1 MTNKQKYDIIDI
13 EKEKRYT
20 EMRKADYTSLD
31 RKVLDM
37 IQRMQN
43 SKNRL
48 INATERV
55 IILKG
60 VAELYPEGADKIK
73 AITDLDTRK
82 YALLCAIGNYDCELR
97 DLIEIENKRGDEI
110 NVPIPKFTNSHEII
124 EFTYR
129 KFFYKD

>member
-1 MTNKQKYDIIDI
+1 
-13 EKEKRYT
+13 
-20 EMRKADYTSLD
+20 MRKANYTFLD
-31 RKVLDM
+31 REVLDM

-48 INATERV
+48 IYATERV
-55 IILKG
+55 IISKG
-60 VAELYPEGADKIK
+60 VVELYPEGADKIK

-82 YALLCAIGNYDCELR
+82 YALLCAIGEYDCNLR
-97 DLIEIENKRGDEI
+97 DLIEIKNKRGDEI
-110 NVPIPKFTNSHEII
+110 KVPIPKFTNSHEII

>member
-1 MTNKQKYDIIDI
+1 
-13 EKEKRYT
+13 
-20 EMRKADYTSLD
+20 MRKADYAPLD
-31 RKVLDM
+31 REVLD
-37 IQRMQN
+37 IVQRMQN

-48 INATERV
+48 IDATERV
-55 IILKG
+55 IISKG
-60 VAELYPEGADKIK
+60 VVELYPEGADKIK

-82 YALLCAIGNYDCELR
+82 YSLLCAIGDYDCKLR

-124 EFTYR
+124 ELTYR

>member
-1 MTNKQKYDIIDI
+1 MKKTNY
-13 EKEKRYT
+13 
-20 EMRKADYTSLD
+20 APLD
-31 RKVLDM
+31 REVLDM

-48 INATERV
+48 IDATERV
-55 IILKG
+55 IISKG
-60 VAELYPEGADKIK
+60 VVELYPEGADKIK
-73 AITDLDTRK
+73 AIKDLDTRK
-82 YALLCAIGNYDCELR
+82 DSLLYAIGDYNCKLR
-97 DLIEIENKRGDEI
+97 DLIKIENKKGDEI

>member
-1 MTNKQKYDIIDI
+1 
-13 EKEKRYT
+13 
-20 EMRKADYTSLD
+20 MRKADYTFLD
-31 RKVLDM
+31 REVLDM

-48 INATERV
+48 IDATERV
-55 IILKG
+55 IISKG
-60 VAELYPEGADKIK
+60 VVELYPEGADKIK
-73 AITDLDTRK
+73 AMTDLDTRK
-82 YALLCAIGNYDCELR
+82 YALLCAIGDYDCKLR